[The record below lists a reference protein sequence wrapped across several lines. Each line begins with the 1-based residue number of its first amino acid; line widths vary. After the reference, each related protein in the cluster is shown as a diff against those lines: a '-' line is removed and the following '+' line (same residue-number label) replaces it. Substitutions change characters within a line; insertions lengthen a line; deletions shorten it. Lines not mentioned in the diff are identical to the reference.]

1 MEQPEKTVLV
11 YVFDG
16 FADWESAY
24 VCAELGRAEN
34 PRTVRAVAADREPIR
49 SMGGLTVLPD
59 CTVAEA
65 PERFDALLL
74 IGGEAWLDGSN
85 DDVLPLVQRALD
97 QGALV
102 GGICNAA
109 TFLAE
114 HGFLDDRARTG
125 NTVEFMRQGAP
136 HYQGAQH
143 FVEAQAVAEGG
154 IITANGSGTL
164 EFAREVLRLLDAK
177 QIGRAHV

>member
-1 MEQPEKTVLV
+1 MG
-11 YVFDG
+11 DG
-16 FADWESAY
+16 LAGAVRRQLLPGGADPGDK
-24 VCAELGRAEN
+24 LGV
-34 PRTVRAVAADREPIR
+34 VRQVAAKYFLQPQQ
-49 SMGGLTVLPD
+49 GV
-59 CTVAEA
+59 
-65 PERFDALLL
+65 DALLL

-177 QIGRAHV
+177 PEEAVESWYRFNKDGLYSA

>member
-65 PERFDALLL
+65 PERF
-74 IGGEAWLDGSN
+74 
-85 DDVLPLVQRALD
+85 D

-177 QIGRAHV
+177 PEEAVESWYRFNKDGLYSA

>member
-65 PERFDALLL
+65 PERTIGKVVLLKM
-74 IGGEAWLDGSN
+74 IMA
-85 DDVLPLVQRALD
+85 
-97 QGALV
+97 
-102 GGICNAA
+102 
-109 TFLAE
+109 
-114 HGFLDDRARTG
+114 
-125 NTVEFMRQGAP
+125 
-136 HYQGAQH
+136 
-143 FVEAQAVAEGG
+143 
-154 IITANGSGTL
+154 IIS
-164 EFAREVLRLLDAK
+164 
-177 QIGRAHV
+177 I

>member
-1 MEQPEKTVLV
+1 M
-11 YVFDG
+11 
-16 FADWESAY
+16 
-24 VCAELGRAEN
+24 
-34 PRTVRAVAADREPIR
+34 
-49 SMGGLTVLPD
+49 LPD

-177 QIGRAHV
+177 PEEAVESWYRFNKDGLYSA

>member
-1 MEQPEKTVLV
+1 M
-11 YVFDG
+11 
-16 FADWESAY
+16 
-24 VCAELGRAEN
+24 
-34 PRTVRAVAADREPIR
+34 
-49 SMGGLTVLPD
+49 
-59 CTVAEA
+59 
-65 PERFDALLL
+65 
-74 IGGEAWLDGSN
+74 
-85 DDVLPLVQRALD
+85 
-97 QGALV
+97 

-114 HGFLDDRARTG
+114 HGFLDDRAHTG

-154 IITANGSGTL
+154 IVTANGSGTL

-177 QIGRAHV
+177 PEEAVESWYRFNKDGLYSA